1 MPDDVSCVIVH
12 GYDEIHGY
20 GGRAMLVAL
29 QSGETRVADQG
40 SFACSFGERDCP

>member
-1 MPDDVSCVIVH
+1 MCLVRGH
-12 GYDEIHGY
+12 DEIHGY

-40 SFACSFGERDCP
+40 SESDSFGERDCP